1 MKGSVFMIKHICEES
16 SRCLQC
22 KKPFCQEGCPVGTPI
37 REMIRLVQENKINQA
52 GEMLFENNPLS
63 VICGMICPH
72 ESFCEGHCILDR
84 KGNPIHVGT
93 IENYVSD
100 YYLDKV
106 EAKASIDPNKKVAII
121 GSGPAGL
128 TAAILLAREG
138 FSVTVFE
145 SHEKIGGVLRYGIP
159 EFRLPKSLLDR
170 YSKLLEKLNVKVRP
184 NTVIGPVLT
193 LNDLFRDGYKAIFVA
208 TGTWKPRKLNIAGE
222 SLGHVFYA
230 IDYLKSPETHCT
242 GETVAV
248 IGGGNV
254 ALDSART
261 AIRRGA
267 KQVVVFYRRRES
279 DMPSSIYEI
288 KYARLDGVRFE
299 FNKVPTAITDQGLMA
314 ADAEIEIDED
324 GREKVSVIE
333 ESAELFKADSVIISI
348 SQGPQANIVRT
359 ARDMKLDRLGLVIT
373 NESGKTSKEGV
384 FAAGDVVTGAKTVVE
399 AVAMTKSI
407 VSEIKEYVN
416 SK

>member
-1 MKGSVFMIKHICEES
+1 MIKHICEES

-22 KKPFCQEGCPVGTPI
+22 KKPLCEEGCPVGTPI
-37 REMIRLVQENKINQA
+37 REMIHLVQENKINEA

-63 VICGMICPH
+63 VICGIVCPH

-106 EAKASIDPNKKVAII
+106 EAKSPINQDKKVAII

-128 TAAILLAREG
+128 AAAILLARDG
-138 FSVTVFE
+138 FSVTIFE

-170 YSKLLEKLNVKVRP
+170 YAKLLEKLNVKVRP

-193 LNDLFRDGYKAIFVA
+193 LDDLFRDGYKAVFVA
-208 TGTWKPRKLNIAGE
+208 TGTWKPRKLNIPGE

-230 IDYLKSPETHCT
+230 IDYLRSPETHLLGKT
-242 GETVAV
+242 IAV

-261 AIRRGA
+261 AVRMGA
-267 KQVVVFYRRRES
+267 KEVVVFYRRRES
-279 DMPSSIYEI
+279 EMPSSIYEI
-288 KYARLDGVRFE
+288 KYAKLDGVRFE
-299 FNKVPTAITDQGLMA
+299 FNKVPIEITDEGLIVA
-314 ADAEIEIDED
+314 NTELEIDEN
-324 GREKVSVIE
+324 GKETLSILEQSK
-333 ESAELFKADSVIISI
+333 ELFEADSIVISI

-373 NESGKTSKEGV
+373 DDSGKTSKEGV

-399 AVAMTKSI
+399 AVAATKII
-407 VSEIKEYVN
+407 VEEIKEFVN
-416 SK
+416 SKQD

>member
-1 MKGSVFMIKHICEES
+1 MIKHICEES

-22 KKPFCQEGCPVGTPI
+22 KKPLCEEGCPVGTPI
-37 REMIRLVQENKINQA
+37 REMIHLVQENKINKA

-63 VICGMICPH
+63 VICGIVCPH

-84 KGNPIHVGT
+84 KGNPIHIGT
-93 IENYVSD
+93 IENYISD

-106 EAKASIDPNKKVAII
+106 EANVPVNPDKKVAII

-128 TAAILLAREG
+128 AAAILLAREG
-138 FSVTVFE
+138 FSITIFE

-170 YSKLLEKLNVKVRP
+170 YAKLLEKLDVKVRP

-193 LNDLFRDGYKAIFVA
+193 LDDLFRDGYKAVFVA
-208 TGTWKPRKLNIAGE
+208 TGTWKPRKLNVPGE

-230 IDYLKSPETHCT
+230 IDYLRSPETHLLGKT
-242 GETVAV
+242 IAV

-261 AIRRGA
+261 AVRMGA
-267 KQVVVFYRRRES
+267 KEVVVFYRRRES
-279 DMPSSIYEI
+279 EMPSSIYEI
-288 KYARLDGVRFE
+288 KYAKLDGVRFE
-299 FNKVPTAITDQGLMA
+299 FNKAPIEITDEGLVV
-314 ADAEIEIDED
+314 ADTELEIDEN
-324 GREKVSVIE
+324 GKETLSILEQSK
-333 ESAELFKADSVIISI
+333 ELFEADSIVISI

-373 NESGKTSKEGV
+373 DDSGKTSKEGV

-399 AVAMTKSI
+399 AVADTKII
-407 VSEIKEYVN
+407 VEEIKEFVN
-416 SK
+416 SKA

>member
-1 MKGSVFMIKHICEES
+1 MIKHICEES

-22 KKPFCQEGCPVGTPI
+22 KKPLCEEGCPVGTPI
-37 REMIRLVQENKINQA
+37 REMIHLVQENKINEA

-63 VICGMICPH
+63 VICGIVCPH

-106 EAKASIDPNKKVAII
+106 EAKSPINQDKKVAII

-128 TAAILLAREG
+128 AAAILLARDG
-138 FSVTVFE
+138 FSVTIFE

-170 YSKLLEKLNVKVRP
+170 YAKLLEKLNVKVRP

-193 LNDLFRDGYKAIFVA
+193 LDDLFRDGYKAVFVA
-208 TGTWKPRKLNIAGE
+208 TGTWKPRKLNIPGE

-230 IDYLKSPETHCT
+230 IDYLRSPETHLLGKT
-242 GETVAV
+242 IAV

-261 AIRRGA
+261 AVRMGA
-267 KQVVVFYRRRES
+267 KEVVVFYRRRES
-279 DMPSSIYEI
+279 EMPSSIYEI
-288 KYARLDGVRFE
+288 KYAKLDGVRFE
-299 FNKVPTAITDQGLMA
+299 FNKVPIEISDEGLIVA
-314 ADAEIEIDED
+314 NTELEIDEN
-324 GREKVSVIE
+324 GKETLSILEQSK
-333 ESAELFKADSVIISI
+333 ELFEADSIVISI

-373 NESGKTSKEGV
+373 DDSGKTSKEGV

-399 AVAMTKSI
+399 AVAATKII
-407 VSEIKEYVN
+407 VEEIKEFVN
-416 SK
+416 SKQD

>member
-1 MKGSVFMIKHICEES
+1 MIH
-16 SRCLQC
+16 
-22 KKPFCQEGCPVGTPI
+22 
-37 REMIRLVQENKINQA
+37 LVQENKINEA

-63 VICGMICPH
+63 VICGIVCPH

-84 KGNPIHVGT
+84 KGNSIHVGT

-106 EAKASIDPNKKVAII
+106 EAKVPVNPDKKVAII

-128 TAAILLAREG
+128 AAAILLAREG
-138 FSVTVFE
+138 FSVTIFE

-170 YSKLLEKLNVKVRP
+170 YAKLLEKLNVKVRP

-193 LNDLFRDGYKAIFVA
+193 LDDLFRDGYKAVFVA
-208 TGTWKPRKLNIAGE
+208 TGTWKPRKLNVPGE

-230 IDYLKSPETHCT
+230 IDYLRSPETHLL
-242 GETVAV
+242 GKTVAV

-261 AIRRGA
+261 AVRRGA
-267 KQVVVFYRRRES
+267 NEVVVFYRRREN
-279 DMPSSIYEI
+279 DMPSSVYEI
-288 KYARLDGVRFE
+288 KYAKLDGVRFE
-299 FNKVPTAITDQGLMA
+299 FNKAPLEITDEGLVI
-314 ADAEIEIDED
+314 ADTELEIDEN
-324 GREKVSVIE
+324 GKETLTILE
-333 ESAELFKADSVIISI
+333 ESKDLFEADSVIISI

-373 NESGKTSKEGV
+373 DEAGETSKEGV

-399 AVAMTKSI
+399 AVAATKII
-407 VSEIKEYVN
+407 VEEIKEFVN
-416 SK
+416 SKAIE

>member
-1 MKGSVFMIKHICEES
+1 MIH
-16 SRCLQC
+16 
-22 KKPFCQEGCPVGTPI
+22 
-37 REMIRLVQENKINQA
+37 LVQENKINEA

-63 VICGMICPH
+63 VICGIVCPH

-106 EAKASIDPNKKVAII
+106 EAKVPVNQDKKVAII

-128 TAAILLAREG
+128 AASILLAREG
-138 FSVTVFE
+138 FSVTIFE
-145 SHEKIGGVLRYGIP
+145 SHEKIGGILRYGIP

-170 YSKLLEKLNVKVRP
+170 YATLLEKLNVKVRP

-193 LNDLFRDGYKAIFVA
+193 LDDLFRDGYKAIFVA
-208 TGTWKPRKLNIAGE
+208 TGTWKPRKLNIPGE

-230 IDYLKSPETHCT
+230 IDYLRSPETHLIGKT
-242 GETVAV
+242 IAV

-261 AIRRGA
+261 AVRHGV
-267 KQVVVFYRRRES
+267 KEVVIFYRRREL
-279 DMPSSIYEI
+279 DMPSSVFEI
-288 KYARLDGVRFE
+288 KYAKLDGVRFE
-299 FNKVPTAITDQGLMA
+299 FNKAPLEITDEGLVVA
-314 ADAEIEIDED
+314 NTELEIDEN
-324 GREKVSVIE
+324 GIETLSILEKSK
-333 ESAELFKADSVIISI
+333 ELFKSDSIIISI

-373 NESGKTSKEGV
+373 DDSGKTSKKGV

-399 AVAMTKSI
+399 AVAATKII
-407 VSEIKEYVN
+407 VEEIKEFVN
-416 SK
+416 SKYSIAE

>member
-1 MKGSVFMIKHICEES
+1 MIKHICEES

-22 KKPFCQEGCPVGTPI
+22 KKPLCEGGCPVGTPI
-37 REMIRLVQENKINQA
+37 REMIHLVSENKINEA
-52 GEMLFENNPLS
+52 GKMLFENNPLS
-63 VICGMICPH
+63 VICGIVCPH

-84 KGNPIHVGT
+84 KGNPIHIGT

-106 EAKASIDPNKKVAII
+106 EANVPVNLNKKVAII

-128 TAAILLAREG
+128 AASILLAMEG

-170 YSKLLEKLNVKVRP
+170 YSLLLEKLNVKVRP

-193 LNDLFRDGYKAIFVA
+193 LDDLFRDGYKAVFVA
-208 TGTWKPRKLNIAGE
+208 TGTWKPRKLNVPGE

-230 IDYLKSPETHCT
+230 IDYLRSPETHLL
-242 GETVAV
+242 GKTVAV

-261 AIRRGA
+261 AVRRGA
-267 KQVVVFYRRRES
+267 KEVVVFYRRRES
-279 DMPSSIYEI
+279 DMPSSVYEI
-288 KYARLDGVRFE
+288 KYAKLDGVRFE
-299 FNKVPTAITDQGLMA
+299 FNKAPIEIRDEGLIV
-314 ADAEIEIDED
+314 ADTELEIDED
-324 GREKVSVIE
+324 GKETLSILE
-333 ESAELFKADSVIISI
+333 NSNELFAADSIIISI

-373 NESGKTSKEGV
+373 DDSGKTSKEGV

-399 AVAMTKSI
+399 AVAATKII
-407 VSEIKEYVN
+407 VEEIKEFVD
-416 SK
+416 SKYDFSE